1 MEGRMRDDGG
11 CGWKDGGRMKDGGTE
26 GRVGE
31 LMERW
36 ERCIRVR
43 RRQSRTYRQKVG
55 WIHGKMNRWKDGCSK
70 DDGWTDGSWVQGK
83 HLTS

>member
-11 CGWKDGGRMKDGGTE
+11 CGWKDGGRMKDGG
-26 GRVGE
+26 RVGE

-43 RRQSRTYRQKVG
+43 RR
-55 WIHGKMNRWKDGCSK
+55 
-70 DDGWTDGSWVQGK
+70 
-83 HLTS
+83 